1 MKALKIAGGLVGA
14 VIVVLALALAFGL
27 PASFLAVAI
36 QDRVERDTG
45 YRLTMA
51 GSTSI
56 SLWPSLH
63 ATLTDITLQDPK
75 ERDGNNRLTI
85 GRLQADMA
93 LSGLWS
99 GRPEIGEII
108 IDKPTLYLPLLRERL
123 RDNALRGR
131 ATGKQEAAPPVRV
144 ARVTVR
150 DGAVIFSNPRDR
162 VENRLESFG
171 ATVSLSD
178 DGKIRIAG
186 GARAG
191 DRPLTFDVTAAAPAM
206 PIDRQTVP
214 VEFKIGMAS
223 AFRGVLAGRAEVRLN
238 GPLVMINSLSGTL
251 GDGDFNGWASV
262 DLASKPLVKVDLDVR
277 RLDLGSPVAQGTAG
291 SPGWST
297 AAIDL
302 RGLNYVDARV
312 KLSATDIGISNARLG
327 PLDGEASLAGGV
339 LKATVTNLGVYGG
352 QASGEIVIDASTGN
366 PAYAMHCDLVAV
378 RALPLLSSLADFDK
392 LDARMQGKLALRSS
406 GASQQAIMSNL
417 SGSAFLLFQDGT
429 IRGINVAQMIRSL
442 TTNPLSGWQDSKE
455 LTTDLTQLSASF
467 QVERGQAATSDL
479 NMTGP
484 LVKVTGAGT
493 IDLGNRALAMR
504 VEPKLVMTTEGQGR
518 TSDPIGLG
526 IPVVIDGPWSQPR
539 FYPDMAGILDNPDAA
554 YAKLKQMGQGLFGK
568 DGAGLGN
575 LINGIGGLIGNSASN
590 GAAGSNGAPT
600 SAAPNAQPP
609 AAGQS
614 DPLGGQL
621 GAAIGNLIQQGLQ
634 QGAPPQARSRGRTL
648 NPSESAV
655 PLLQAPQAGPA
666 PPAADAGQG
675 VPPGNR
681 TEPLQDSAQD
691 GAQDS
696 AQDSQPM
703 NDVLKRIFN
712 R

>member
-1 MKALKIAGGLVGA
+1 MKAFKIAGGLVGV

-27 PASFLAVAI
+27 PASFLTVAI

-45 YRLTMA
+45 YRLSIA
-51 GSTSI
+51 GSARV

-63 ATLTDITLQDPK
+63 ATLTDVTLQDPK

-85 GRLQADMA
+85 GKLQADMA
-93 LSGLWS
+93 LSSLWS
-99 GRPEIGEII
+99 GRADIGEVV

-123 RDNALRGR
+123 RDNAPRNR
-131 ATGKQEAAPPVRV
+131 TAAKPDAAPSVQV
-144 ARVTVR
+144 ERVTVK
-150 DGAVIFSNPRDR
+150 DGAVILSNARDR
-162 VENRLESFG
+162 VENRIEGIG
-171 ATVSLSD
+171 ATASLSD

-186 GARAG
+186 AARAG
-191 DRPLTFDVTAAAPAM
+191 DRPVTFEVTSAAPSM
-206 PIDRQTVP
+206 PIDRQTLP
-214 VEFKIGMAS
+214 VEFKIGIES
-223 AFRGVLAGRAEVRLN
+223 AFRGVLAGRADVRRN
-238 GPLVMINSLSGTL
+238 GSLVMINGLSGAL

-277 RLDLGSPVAQGTAG
+277 RLDIAGPAASRGTA
-291 SPGWST
+291 GWST

-312 KLSATDIGISNARLG
+312 KLSATDIGIAGARLG
-327 PLDGEASLAGGV
+327 PLDAEASLAGGV
-339 LKATVTNLGVYGG
+339 LKATVTNLGLYTG
-352 QASGEIVIDASTGN
+352 QASGEVVIDASTGN
-366 PAYAMHCDLVAV
+366 PAYAMHCDLVGV
-378 RALPLLSSLADFDK
+378 RALPLLQNVADFDK
-392 LDARMQGKLALRSS
+392 LDARMQGKLALRSN

-417 SGSAFLLFQDGT
+417 SGSAFLLFQDGA

-442 TTNPLSGWQDSKE
+442 MTNPLSGWQDAKE

-467 QVERGQAATSDL
+467 QIERGQAATGDL
-479 NMTGP
+479 NLVGP

-518 TSDPIGLG
+518 ASDPVGLG

-568 DGAGLGN
+568 DGAGLDN
-575 LINGIGGLIGNSASN
+575 LINGIGGLIGNSTSGGTVPN
-590 GAAGSNGAPT
+590 AAPST
-600 SAAPNAQPP
+600 PNAQAP
-609 AAGQS
+609 ANGQS
-614 DPLGGQL
+614 GLLGGEL

-634 QGAPPQARSRGRTL
+634 QGTQPPVRSRGRTL
-648 NPSESAV
+648 NPTEGTA
-655 PLLQAPQAGPA
+655 PLLQAPVS
-666 PPAADAGQG
+666 PP
-675 VPPGNR
+675 P
-681 TEPLQDSAQD
+681 TEPGSGAAAAGSPPDTLD
-691 GAQDS
+691 G

>member
-1 MKALKIAGGLVGA
+1 MKAFKIAGGLVGV

-27 PASFLAVAI
+27 PASFLTVAI

-45 YRLTMA
+45 YRLSIA
-51 GSTSI
+51 GSARV

-93 LSGLWS
+93 LSSLWS
-99 GRPEIGEII
+99 GRADIGEVV

-123 RDNALRGR
+123 RDNAPRNR
-131 ATGKQEAAPPVRV
+131 TAAKPDAAASVRV
-144 ARVTVR
+144 ERVTVR
-150 DGAVIFSNPRDR
+150 DGAVILSNARDR
-162 VENRLESFG
+162 VENRIEGIG
-171 ATVSLSD
+171 ATASLSD

-186 GARAG
+186 AARAG
-191 DRPLTFDVTAAAPAM
+191 DRPVTFEVTSAAPSM
-206 PIDRQTVP
+206 PIDRQTLP
-214 VEFKIGMAS
+214 VDFKIGMES
-223 AFRGVLAGRAEVRLN
+223 AFRGVLAGRADVRLN
-238 GPLVMINSLSGTL
+238 GSLVMINGLSGAL

-277 RLDLGSPVAQGTAG
+277 RLDVAGPAASRGTA
-291 SPGWST
+291 GWST

-312 KLSATDIGISNARLG
+312 KLSATDISIAGARLG
-327 PLDGEASLAGGV
+327 PLDAEASLAGGV
-339 LKATVTNLGVYGG
+339 LKATVTNLGLYTG
-352 QASGEIVIDASTGN
+352 QASGEVVIDASTGN
-366 PAYAMHCDLVAV
+366 PAYAMHCDLVGV
-378 RALPLLSSLADFDK
+378 RALPLLQNVADFDK
-392 LDARMQGKLALRSS
+392 LDARMQGKLALRSN

-417 SGSAFLLFQDGT
+417 SGSAFLLFQDGA

-442 TTNPLSGWQDSKE
+442 TTNPLSGWQDAKE

-467 QVERGQAATSDL
+467 QIERGQAATSDL
-479 NMTGP
+479 NLVGP

-518 TSDPIGLG
+518 ASDPVGLG

-568 DGAGLGN
+568 DGAGLDN
-575 LINGIGGLIGNSASN
+575 LINGIGGLIGNSTSGSGTVPN
-590 GAAGSNGAPT
+590 AAPS
-600 SAAPNAQPP
+600 APNAQAP
-609 AAGQS
+609 ANGQS
-614 DPLGGQL
+614 GLLGGEL

-634 QGAPPQARSRGRTL
+634 QGTQPPVRSRGRTL
-648 NPSESAV
+648 NPTEGAA
-655 PLLQAPQAGPA
+655 PLLQAPVSPPPTDSGSGAAAAGSSSDTP
-666 PPAADAGQG
+666 
-675 VPPGNR
+675 
-681 TEPLQDSAQD
+681 D
-691 GAQDS
+691 GT
-696 AQDSQPM
+696 QDSQPM